1 LISVYEW
8 YQENVTYRGGKAV
21 LEGNTKILVMCLSLI
36 ISILTLLGLLGE
48 SLTLYL
54 GHVQLKE
61 AQMS

>member
-1 LISVYEW
+1 
-8 YQENVTYRGGKAV
+8 
-21 LEGNTKILVMCLSLI
+21 MCLSLI